1 MKAYE
6 QTLHLLDTLR
16 LRGILA
22 NLDEEL
28 NEAEGEKVS
37 YLGFLISVLKREIA
51 DRSERR
57 LKRNMAQAHF
67 PMIKTLEGFEFGRVK
82 GITKTDVSKLLDFR
96 WIDNHENLL
105 FFGPPGIGK
114 TRLSIGFGVKAIE
127 SGYTVCFE

>member
-57 LKRNMAQAHF
+57 LKRNMAQAL
-67 PMIKTLEGFEFGRVK
+67 P
-82 GITKTDVSKLLDFR
+82 LD
-96 WIDNHENLL
+96 EM
-105 FFGPPGIGK
+105 
-114 TRLSIGFGVKAIE
+114 
-127 SGYTVCFE
+127 